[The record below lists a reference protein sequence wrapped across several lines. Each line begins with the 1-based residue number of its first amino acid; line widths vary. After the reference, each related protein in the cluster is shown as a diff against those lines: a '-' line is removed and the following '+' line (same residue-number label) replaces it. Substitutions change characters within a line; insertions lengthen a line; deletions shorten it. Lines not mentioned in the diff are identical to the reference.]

1 MVTCVELIV
10 CGPVVTLVVLGG
22 IVVATLVVAVV
33 PVTPVVV
40 LVTPVVV
47 DSTVPLVDPV
57 VVVDVVPV
65 VPMTHI
71 KFIINHHLLTPLM
84 MYYSPNSAVMKY
96 TNTAI
101 YLGIQPVD
109 IVTKN

>member
-1 MVTCVELIV
+1 MSLQSVPVVTCVEIIV
-10 CGPVVTLVVLGG
+10 CGSVVTLVLGG

-71 KFIINHHLLTPLM
+71 KFISSFINSINDVLFT
-84 MYYSPNSAVMKY
+84 
-96 TNTAI
+96 
-101 YLGIQPVD
+101 
-109 IVTKN
+109 